1 MYFRYKIGYKS
12 CCYYFQ
18 INHEDGSPFSK
29 IGAAIFEQMPAA
41 WLETFFMHNVRRGA
55 LKYYKIISE
64 NIFDRIEIWD
74 EFGRLLKSWKTTEKK
89 YSIAGIPPGV
99 YVLRVSQGNNVQAK
113 KIIVL

>member
-41 WLETFFMHNVRRGA
+41 WLETFFMHNVREGA
-55 LKYYKIISE
+55 LKYYKIISCSGW
-64 NIFDRIEIWD
+64 FDPLHSFLNSFDHRPVGLISLI
-74 EFGRLLKSWKTTEKK
+74 LSNLS
-89 YSIAGIPPGV
+89 
-99 YVLRVSQGNNVQAK
+99 N
-113 KIIVL
+113 